1 LLIAENFV
9 KRRIEEIYVET
20 KENNIMPVLSRRLL
34 LGGATALPLVTIQ
47 TQRADAA
54 PVFRYRLG
62 TNLAPTHPLNVTL
75 SKAIANIKART
86 DGRMQI
92 MLFPNSALG
101 SDTNMLSQIRTGA
114 VQFFTLSG
122 LILSTLVPEA
132 ALSGVGYA
140 FKNYDQ
146 VWSAMD
152 GKVGAYIRSRIAD
165 HGLTAFD
172 NIFDNGFREVT
183 TSTKPI
189 LTPADLEGL
198 KIRVPFAALWTSL
211 FKDFGAVPTSINF
224 NEVYSALQT
233 HLADA
238 QENPLAIIETS
249 KMYQVQKYCSL
260 TNHMW
265 DGFWFLA
272 NPAAFE
278 KLPAKIQAIVQEEI
292 NHAALAE
299 RKSVST
305 LTASL
310 QGKLAGQG
318 MKFNK
323 TDPQQFRD
331 VLIKAGFYTEWQ
343 KHFGPQAWSLL
354 EGAVGKLG

>member
-1 LLIAENFV
+1 MSVI
-9 KRRIEEIYVET
+9 
-20 KENNIMPVLSRRLL
+20 SRRLL
-34 LGGATALPLVTIQ
+34 LGGSVGLPLVAIQ
-47 TQRADAA
+47 THRADAA

-75 SKAIANIKART
+75 SKAIGQIKART

-146 VWSAMD
+146 VWAAMD
-152 GKVGAYIRSRIAD
+152 GKVGAYIRGRIAT
-165 HGLTAFD
+165 HGLTAFEA
-172 NIFDNGFREVT
+172 IFDNGFRQVT
-183 TSTKPI
+183 TSDRPI
-189 LTPADLEGL
+189 LNPADFDGL

-224 NEVYSALQT
+224 DEVYSALQT

-249 KMYQVQKYCSL
+249 KFYQVQKCCSL

-278 KLPAKIQAIVQEEI
+278 KLPAKIRGIVEEEI
-292 NHAALAE
+292 NHAAMAE
-299 RKSVST
+299 RESVAA
-305 LTASL
+305 LNASL
-310 QGKLAGQG
+310 QGKLVAQG
-318 MKFNK
+318 MKFNN
-323 TDPQQFRD
+323 TDSQAFRD
-331 VLIKAGFYTEWQ
+331 VLIKAGFYTEW
-343 KHFGPQAWSLL
+343 KTHFGPQAWSLL